1 MLQSMGSQRVG
12 YDWATEQQQKSY
24 FLGESITW
32 KYTFSQKIEL
42 RFKSGQTYIVSGWIY
57 IYSDNLSEAKIN
69 LCWKLRSLRTFT
81 IFNIKCLTLNEN
93 LSSILAKYNK
103 NKKCEFVVLWIE
115 IHIIAKLCF
124 PHLFKNIT
132 ILSLSS
138 TSILYLSSTTIF
150 FFSFFYFSCHNNDS
164 TQWEILSS

>member
-12 YDWATEQQQKSY
+12 YDWANEQQQKSY

-42 RFKSGQTYIVSGWIY
+42 RFKSGQTYIVPGWIC

-69 LCWKLRSLRTFT
+69 LCWKLRSLRVFT

-93 LSSILAKYNK
+93 LSSKLAKYNK
-103 NKKCEFVVLWIE
+103 NKKCQV
-115 IHIIAKLCF
+115 
-124 PHLFKNIT
+124 
-132 ILSLSS
+132 ILLASTCAW
-138 TSILYLSSTTIF
+138 TSIGYGSWMFQLQHIKTQKTCKYYIWELLF
-150 FFSFFYFSCHNNDS
+150 FFNGG
-164 TQWEILSS
+164 TIKTR